1 MKVKVILAAVIVV
14 AVGAWAFT
22 SFTDSMT
29 SYVSLA
35 EAQKRGAKVQVM
47 GEIDH
52 TKVDYD
58 IDNQIL
64 EFPITDEEGTQVTV
78 RYAGTMPGNFSQA
91 SHAVCVGK
99 YEQNEFVAD
108 QLLIKCPSKY
118 QGEEI

>member
-1 MKVKVILAAVIVV
+1 MKVKLILAAVVIL

-22 SFTDSMT
+22 SFTSSMT

-35 EAQKRGAKVQVM
+35 EAQKRGVKVQVM

-52 TKVDYD
+52 DKAKYD
-58 IDNQIL
+58 ADKQL
-64 EFPITDEEGTQVTV
+64 LVFPITDEEGTQVNV
-78 RYAGTMPGNFSQA
+78 RYSGTMPGNFSEA
-91 SHAVCVGK
+91 THAVCVGK
-99 YEQNEFVAD
+99 YENGEFVAD

>member
-1 MKVKVILAAVIVV
+1 M
-14 AVGAWAFT
+14 
-22 SFTDSMT
+22 
-29 SYVSLA
+29 SLA

-52 TKVDYD
+52 ELVNYD

-64 EFPITDEEGTQVTV
+64 IFPITDEEGTQVNV

-91 SHAVCVGK
+91 THAVCVGK
-99 YEQNEFVAD
+99 YEQGEFVAD